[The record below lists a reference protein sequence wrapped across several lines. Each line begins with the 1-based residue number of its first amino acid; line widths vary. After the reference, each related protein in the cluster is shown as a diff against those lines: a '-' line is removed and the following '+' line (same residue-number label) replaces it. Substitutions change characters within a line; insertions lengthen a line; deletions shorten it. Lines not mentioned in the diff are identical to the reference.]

1 MKPKTIVP
9 LVIGLGV
16 GFFAIKMG
24 LDMVQKAKGSQ
35 AGEAV
40 VFVSAKQIEVASR
53 ITESML
59 SATSIPAAIVP
70 GSAFTDKKA
79 LLNRVSAMT
88 IAPGVPITE
97 NMLAPPGAEPGL
109 RAIIPP
115 GHRAVSVSVTEESAV
130 AGFLTPGCNVDVSTV
145 SDRDRTSKLILTDVE
160 VGAVGQSMSEVGSD
174 GKSTRI
180 TKSVTLFLEPH
191 EVQMLNANTGGRTKV
206 RLALRGNDRDPGE
219 SFWTKLMDNAGN
231 MPMPKPKKLKPRP
244 QMRPQHIVEVV
255 HGAEMERLV
264 FDDTG
269 LVERNGSQQPRNRP
283 AAPAADHNRSEPVPE
298 LEPEQPTQP
307 EVTE

>member
-1 MKPKTIVP
+1 MKPKTIIP
-9 LVIGLGV
+9 LIIGLGV

-35 AGEAV
+35 SGESLV
-40 VFVSAKQIEVASR
+40 YVSAKQIEVASR

-59 SATSIPAAIVP
+59 TTTKVPAAMVP
-70 GSAFTDKKA
+70 GSAFTEKKS
-79 LLNRVSAMT
+79 LLNRVTAMT
-88 IAPGVPITE
+88 IAPNVPITE
-97 NMLAPPGAEPGL
+97 SMLAPPGAEPGL

-130 AGFLTPGCNVDVSTV
+130 AGFLMPGSHVDVSTV
-145 SDRDRTSKLILTDVE
+145 SDRDNTSKLILTDVE
-160 VGAVGQSMSEVGSD
+160 IGAVGQSMSEVGSD

-206 RLALRGNDRDPGE
+206 RLALRGNDQDPGE
-219 SFWTKLMDNAGN
+219 SFWTKMFENADKVQL
-231 MPMPKPKKLKPRP
+231 PAPKPKPEPKVRV
-244 QMRPQHIVEVV
+244 RPQHVVEVV
-255 HGAEMERLV
+255 HGVELERLV

-269 LVERNGSQQPRNRP
+269 LVERNAPDSLRSGH
-283 AAPAADHNRSEPVPE
+283 AAPAAKGHHTQSA
-298 LEPEQPTQP
+298 QPTQP
-307 EVTE
+307 EVHE

>member
-1 MKPKTIVP
+1 MKPKTIIP
-9 LVIGLGV
+9 MIIGLGV

-35 AGEAV
+35 GDEAV
-40 VFVSAKQIEVASR
+40 VLVSAKQIEVASK
-53 ITESML
+53 ITDSML
-59 SATSIPAAIVP
+59 TTTKVP
-70 GSAFTDKKA
+70 SGLLPRGAFTDRKA
-79 LLNRVSAMT
+79 LMERVTAMT

-97 NMLAPPGAEPGL
+97 SMLAPPGSEPGL

-130 AGFLTPGCNVDVSTV
+130 AGFLMPGSRVDVSTA
-145 SDRDRTSKLILTDVE
+145 SDRDNTSKLILSDVE

-206 RLALRGNDRDPGE
+206 RLALRGNEKDPGE
-219 SFWTKLMDNAGN
+219 SFWTKFMENASN
-231 MPMPKPKKLKPRP
+231 MPLPAPKPRARP
-244 QMRPQHIVEVV
+244 KMRPQHVVEVV
-255 HGAEMERLV
+255 HGGAVERLV
-264 FDDTG
+264 FDDRG
-269 LVERNGSQQPRNRP
+269 LVHRSGSKGLGNDF
-283 AAPAADHNRSEPVPE
+283 AAPAANSHHAGSDE
-298 LEPEQPTQP
+298 PTQP
-307 EVTE
+307 EAHE